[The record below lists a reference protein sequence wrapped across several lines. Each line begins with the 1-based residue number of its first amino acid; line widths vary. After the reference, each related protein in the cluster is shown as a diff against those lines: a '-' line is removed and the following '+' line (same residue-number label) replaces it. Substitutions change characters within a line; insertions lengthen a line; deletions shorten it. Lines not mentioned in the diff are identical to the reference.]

1 MKYKRAVVL
10 PNRIAWQA
18 NFGAPPQ
25 RWFAEL
31 ISAWVAR
38 SLGQIA
44 KLGRASVAPAVPMS
58 WAGPSIKAKRSA

>member
-1 MKYKRAVVL
+1 MKDKRAVVL

-25 RWFAEL
+25 RWFAES

-38 SLGQIA
+38 SLG
-44 KLGRASVAPAVPMS
+44 
-58 WAGPSIKAKRSA
+58 